1 VAEPPLSAGHRAQV
15 LARLAELDRELAD
28 IATWLTGLGEDAAAI
43 PLECAARDAA
53 AAAWRLER
61 PLRARPG

>member
-1 VAEPPLSAGHRAQV
+1 MA
-15 LARLAELDRELAD
+15 LARLAGIEGELAE

-53 AAAWRLER
+53 AAGWRLER